1 MSRRWTVVD
10 LVVVAVIGSAFGV
23 VYWAWNQ
30 LWLFTTPLFIA
41 FPPGQAVLYGVW
53 MLPQVLAA
61 FVVRRSGA
69 AVFAAMAAVIVSAF
83 LGNVF
88 GLTVLIYGLVQGAA
102 AELVFAICRYR
113 VWNRLTAGLAT
124 MLAALAGTC
133 LDVVLYYP
141 FWAGGWKITY
151 LAAGAASGLVLGST
165 FVPTIVRRL
174 AGAGVLEGLPA
185 QTAAMERVR

>member
-30 LWLFTTPLFIA
+30 LWLLTTPFFIA

-61 FVVRRSGA
+61 FIVRRSGA
-69 AVFAAMAAVIVSAF
+69 AVFGSMTAVIVSAF

-88 GLTVLIYGLVQGAA
+88 GLTVLIYGLLQGSAS
-102 AELVFAICRYR
+102 ELVFAACRYR
-113 VWNRLTAGLAT
+113 HWNWLTAGLAT
-124 MLAALAGTC
+124 MLAALAGTG
-133 LDVVLYYP
+133 LDVTLYYP
-141 FWAGGWKITY
+141 FWDSGWKITY
-151 LAAGAASGLVLGST
+151 MAVGAASGLLLGAS
-165 FVPTIVRRL
+165 FVPLIVRRL

-185 QTAAMERVR
+185 QRAALERVR